1 LIRLAVIGIIG
12 FVAAAALWFYLVS
25 GPAKLSQIDWL
36 MGGGSGVEQAADG
49 IAFGDHG
56 QTLDVWRPRRSAG
69 SKLPVVVFF
78 YGGGWHDG
86 TRQGYA
92 FAGRAL
98 AAQGFVVVIPDYRKV
113 PNVRFPA
120 FVADGAEATRWVR
133 DHIDDYGGDHTRMA
147 VMGHSA
153 GAYIAAMLA
162 LDGRYLMATCADP
175 HLIKAA
181 VGLSGPYDFYPF
193 TADSA
198 QAAFGQF
205 PDPAETQP
213 IHYARAD
220 APPML
225 LVTSSKD
232 VTVKPRNAIALRD
245 KLKALG
251 ARVDFRNYPGLK
263 HEEVA
268 MALSKPFRAKAPVL
282 ADSVAFIKRALGE
295 MSDVKP

>member
-1 LIRLAVIGIIG
+1 
-12 FVAAAALWFYLVS
+12 
-25 GPAKLSQIDWL
+25 
-36 MGGGSGVEQAADG
+36 
-49 IAFGDHG
+49 
-56 QTLDVWRPRRSAG
+56 
-69 SKLPVVVFF
+69 
-78 YGGGWHDG
+78 
-86 TRQGYA
+86 
-92 FAGRAL
+92 
-98 AAQGFVVVIPDYRKV
+98 
-113 PNVRFPA
+113 
-120 FVADGAEATRWVR
+120 
-133 DHIDDYGGDHTRMA
+133 MA